1 MDESCAAVTNRW
13 KCIYFYVYYMIFL
26 PIKIG
31 LKAIIIVEKNKRIHG
46 LGEFDNI
53 TPFFISLYNNSNFQF
68 VASIESYHSH

>member
-1 MDESCAAVTNRW
+1 MEMHIFLCQW
-13 KCIYFYVYYMIFL
+13 FFL

-68 VASIESYHSH
+68 